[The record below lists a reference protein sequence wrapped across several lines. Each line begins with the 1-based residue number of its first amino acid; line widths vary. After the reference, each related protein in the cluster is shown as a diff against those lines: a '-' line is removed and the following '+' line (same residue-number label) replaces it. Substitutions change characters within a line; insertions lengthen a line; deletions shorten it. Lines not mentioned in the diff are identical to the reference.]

1 MLWTFVKLR
10 KSMVIQKWYEK
21 YWDTCIFLY
30 LILVPNNFLGRKEKQ
45 EGHFVSAIFYVE
57 NRDFHLKLNFLYQID
72 GEILFFV
79 EFSVLCWLSFFSS
92 LVWSQLGS
100 FWRDFENRWFSK
112 SIFSKV
118 AHHQKFF
125 EMKDF

>member
-1 MLWTFVKLR
+1 
-10 KSMVIQKWYEK
+10 
-21 YWDTCIFLY
+21 LY

-72 GEILFFV
+72 GEIFFLLNSLFYVGFL
-79 EFSVLCWLSFFSS
+79 FSPLLFDLNWGLFGEILKIV
-92 LVWSQLGS
+92 
-100 FWRDFENRWFSK
+100 DFRKVYLAKLLIIK
-112 SIFSKV
+112 S
-118 AHHQKFF
+118 FF